1 MRMPMKEILIVRL
14 SAIGDVVMSTA
25 ILAGLRQAWPTA
37 HFHWLTEDMGGEV
50 LKGNTDL
57 ASVTVLPRKRWDK
70 LIRERHYLTFLS
82 ETRAMRRKVR
92 EIGAD
97 VAIDAQG
104 LLRSA
109 MWAQASGAKLRIGLR
124 SHEGSQFLM
133 NEVVRVKGN
142 PTGRMC
148 NEYRSLLE
156 YFGLKDAPLAM
167 SLRPTDDARKEARA
181 MIPDGATAP
190 VFFYPFTTRPQKHWF
205 TDRWADLA
213 TGVVHKL
220 GRPVWILG
228 GPADEATANEIAKA
242 SGVGDNIRVVAGKDS
257 NIVQKMGLIERAGAA
272 IGVDTGLSHM
282 SLGLGTP
289 TVVMFGSTCGYT
301 DTTPL
306 PGIVLYEKMPCSP
319 CRRHPT
325 CNGNFTCMK
334 KITVDEALSALGK
347 LLEGRK

>member
-1 MRMPMKEILIVRL
+1 MDMKDILIVRL

-25 ILAGLRQAWPTA
+25 ILAGLHRAWPTA
-37 HFHWLTEDMGGEV
+37 RFHWLTEDMGGEV
-50 LKGNTDL
+50 LKGNADL
-57 ASVTVLPRKRWDK
+57 ASVTILPRRHWKA
-70 LIRERHYLTFLS
+70 LIREHHYLTFLS
-82 ETRAMRRKVR
+82 EVRGMRRKIR

-104 LLRSA
+104 LMRSA
-109 MWAQASGAKLRIGLR
+109 VWTRASGAKLKIGLR

-133 NEVVRVKGN
+133 NEVVRVDGN

-148 NEYRSLLE
+148 NEYRALLE
-156 YFGLKDAPLAM
+156 HLGLGDQEFSM
-167 SLRPTDDARKEARA
+167 SLHPTDDARHEALA
-181 MIPDGATAP
+181 AIPEGTPAP

-205 TDRWADLA
+205 AERWADLA

-228 GPADEATANEIAKA
+228 GPSDEAAAMEIARA
-242 SGVGDNIRVVAGKDS
+242 SGVAEHIRIVAGKDS

-289 TVVMFGSTCGYT
+289 TVVIFGSTCGYT
-301 DTTPL
+301 NTAPL
-306 PGIVLYEKMPCSP
+306 KGIVLYEKMPCSP

-325 CNGNFTCMK
+325 CNGDFTCMK
-334 KITVDEALSALGK
+334 KITVDAALGAISQ